1 MINTYQ
7 TSLAPPP
14 VPPRHSRSHSVLIP
28 APHPSQGRSKPTIS
42 LLVSLMLLQLLLSVG
57 AFVYLYHKENMVNN
71 LKDDYSTVYVC

>member
-28 APHPSQGRSKPTIS
+28 APHPSQGRSKPLIS
-42 LLVSLMLLQLLLSVG
+42 LLITLVLLQLLLTVG
-57 AFVYLYHKENMVNN
+57 AFVYLYHNGNTVNN
-71 LKDDYSTVYVC
+71 LKYDYLTV